1 MSHEASP
8 ETDEAFLFWCAS
20 FVRPNEWSRRWT
32 RQARCSTVV
41 IRFAVAPHT
50 TLTWRAPSDA
60 EIRAHGAA
68 LWITRPPSVDDY
80 WVQPGDVL
88 RIARGDRIWLG
99 TYDGR
104 PAEASITTAYV
115 RRGDRLGRTVARVRG
130 WLAARGRRRD

>member
-1 MSHEASP
+1 MDQASQ
-8 ETDEAFLFWCAS
+8 LFDRS
-20 FVRPNEWSRRWT
+20 DRRRAGT
-32 RQARCSTVV
+32 IALPTVV
-41 IRFAVAPHT
+41 IRFAVAPRT
-50 TLTWRAPSDA
+50 TMTWRAPQDA

-99 TYDGR
+99 TDADR

-115 RRGDRLGRTVARVRG
+115 RRGERFRRTLAQVQRLLVGV
-130 WLAARGRRRD
+130 WRRSG